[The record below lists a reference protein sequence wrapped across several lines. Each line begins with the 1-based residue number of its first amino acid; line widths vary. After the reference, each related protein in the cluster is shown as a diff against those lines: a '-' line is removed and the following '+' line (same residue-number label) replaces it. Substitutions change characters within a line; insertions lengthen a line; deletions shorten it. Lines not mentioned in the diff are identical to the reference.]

1 MWKTILKIWTSHSLL
16 KQAWTQSIEM
26 LKLSNDFFNQSVESL
41 RGGGNTKE
49 LLKLKRRD
57 KEINQFQVEVRKKIM
72 TYLYHHADGADVNS
86 GVILLNMVVDIER
99 LGDYTKNILDLA
111 INFKKGIRS
120 EDISEELNAIES
132 KVRDRFTK
140 TIEVVE
146 TQDETLG
153 ESLLET
159 FREDISRASDKIVD
173 DILTGVQTFEGG
185 DRTTAVA
192 LYARYLK
199 RIGSHLKNIASTIV
213 NPTDQ
218 IGFID

>member
-1 MWKTILKIWTSHSLL
+1 MWKTILKIWTSNSLL
-16 KQAWTQSIEM
+16 EQAWTQSIEM
-26 LKLSNDFFNQSVESL
+26 LKLSNDFFNQSVDSL
-41 RGGGNTKE
+41 RGGGIKKE

-57 KEINQFQVEVRKKIM
+57 REINQFQVDVRKKIL

-111 INFKKGIRS
+111 VNFKKGIHS
-120 EDISEELNAIES
+120 EDISKDLNAIELQ
-132 KVRDRFTK
+132 VRDRFNK

-159 FREDISRASDKIVD
+159 FREDVSRASDKIVD
-173 DILTGVQTFEGG
+173 DILTGAQIYDGG
-185 DRTTAVA
+185 DRTAAVA

-213 NPTDQ
+213 NPADL
-218 IGFID
+218 IGFIG